1 MLLFGKEGR
10 RDFLVNVNS
19 ILRRS
24 IKETNM
30 YYRRLPPFDYLA
42 PATIK
47 DACALLEKHPG
58 ETRVMAGG
66 TIVLHRMK
74 ERVATRKYL
83 MSLKSIK
90 DLNGITFNKTAG
102 LRIGAMASL
111 QAIADSA
118 VVKEKWEPLSAVCAK
133 LGTPQI
139 RSMGTL
145 GGNLASR
152 FATAETVPALIALGA
167 EAELVSAHGEKSV
180 PVESLYKELKD
191 GELLTEIRIP
201 VPAAGTRGGCQK
213 FAMREKF
220 DYATVSA
227 VVVVTLVKGVC
238 QEVKIGLGGVTLPT
252 MRAKKA
258 EEIVRGKMITDELI
272 EKAGQTAS
280 EEGQTGADLFFSAEY
295 KKELLKVMVKK
306 ALKQALA

>member
-1 MLLFGKEGR
+1 
-10 RDFLVNVNS
+10 
-19 ILRRS
+19 
-24 IKETNM
+24 
-30 YYRRLPPFDYLA
+30 
-42 PATIK
+42 
-47 DACALLEKHPG
+47 
-58 ETRVMAGG
+58 MAGG

-74 ERVATRKYL
+74 DRVGARKYL

-90 DLNGITFNKTAG
+90 DLNQITSDGTAG

-118 VVKEKWEPLSAVCAK
+118 VVKEKWRPLAAVCGK

-152 FATAETVPALIALGA
+152 FATAETVPALVALGA
-167 EAELVSAHGEKSV
+167 EATLASVHGEKVV
-180 PVESLYKELKD
+180 PAESLYKELKD
-191 GELLTEIRIP
+191 GELITEIRVP
-201 VPAAGTRGGCQK
+201 VPAAGTRGGCEK

-227 VVVVTLVKGVC
+227 VVVVTLAKGVC
-238 QEVKIGLGGVTLPT
+238 QEVKIGLGGVTLPSL
-252 MRAKKA
+252 RARRA
-258 EEIVRGKMITDELI
+258 EELLRGKVITEELI

-280 EEGQTGADLFFSAEY
+280 EDGQTGSDLFFSAEY
-295 KKELLKVMVKK
+295 KKELLRAMVKK